1 MDSNIEQTSAT
12 EEELQAKQHAQIRQS
27 IAVFSKSLQNTIAEA
42 ETTGTP
48 LQEIY
53 IQLQFWS
60 TVTMKN
66 LIEMSQ
72 VPAAG
77 QTVN

>member
-1 MDSNIEQTSAT
+1 MDSNKDPRQ
-12 EEELQAKQHAQIRQS
+12 ELAEKQEAQMRQS
-27 IAVFSKSLQNTIAEA
+27 IATFGKNLQNTIAEA

-48 LQEIY
+48 LPEIY

-72 VPAAG
+72 VRPAD
-77 QTVN
+77 QSIQ

>member
-1 MDSNIEQTSAT
+1 MDSNKDPRQEIAE
-12 EEELQAKQHAQIRQS
+12 KQQEQIRQS
-27 IAVFSKSLQNTIAEA
+27 IATFGKNLQNTIAEA

-48 LQEIY
+48 LPEIY

-66 LIEMSQ
+66 IIEMSQ
-72 VPAAG
+72 VPASG

>member
-1 MDSNIEQTSAT
+1 MDNPMNPEEHRTQIQVSIE
-12 EEELQAKQHAQIRQS
+12 
-27 IAVFSKSLQNTIAEA
+27 VFSKSLQNTIAEA

-53 IQLQFWS
+53 LQLQFWS

-72 VPAAG
+72 VRPAA
-77 QTVN
+77 QSIQ

>member
-1 MDSNIEQTSAT
+1 MDSNKDSRQ
-12 EEELQAKQHAQIRQS
+12 ELAEKQEAQMRQS
-27 IAVFSKSLQNTIAEA
+27 IATFSKNLQNTIAEA

-48 LQEIY
+48 IQEIY

-72 VPAAG
+72 VPATG